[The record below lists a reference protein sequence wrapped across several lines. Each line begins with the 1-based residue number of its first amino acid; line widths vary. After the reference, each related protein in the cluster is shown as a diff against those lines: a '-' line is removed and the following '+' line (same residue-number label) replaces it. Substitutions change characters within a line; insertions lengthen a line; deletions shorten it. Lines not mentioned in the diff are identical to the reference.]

1 MNEILQ
7 NALTGLISGAIAALF
22 TAVFFRSRIRQ
33 ELLVEY
39 DKDLRKLRITEYAK
53 LYSNFVVI
61 ARYSR
66 ERDPTYQDLKNLAGQ
81 MRDWFFGEGGLC
93 LSEQSRPVY
102 FELKKLLDVIVTSA
116 GAVDMSKPVTG
127 DQLREVVDAGSKVGA
142 ALAADVGTRKRAL
155 LF

>member
-22 TAVFFRSRIRQ
+22 TAVLFRSRIRQ

-39 DKDLRKLRITEYAK
+39 DKDLRKLRITQYAK

-102 FELKKLLDVIVTSA
+102 FEFKKLLDATVTSA
-116 GAVDMSKPVTG
+116 GTVDMNTPVKG
-127 DQLREVVDAGSKVGA
+127 DRLREIVDAGSKVGA
-142 ALAADVGTRKRAL
+142 ALAADVGTRKSAL